1 MDQGNDPLFA
11 AFARQMKRLRVKRGW
26 SQEALGKRIGYSG
39 EMISKVETRR
49 NDPSQEF
56 ADALD
61 GLFPELE
68 GLFSELVAQADKS
81 WFAT

>member
-1 MDQGNDPLFA
+1 MDQEHDPLFA

-39 EMISKVETRR
+39 EMVSKVETRR
-49 NDPSQEF
+49 NDPSLEF

-61 GLFPELE
+61 TAFPELE
-68 GLFSELVAQADKS
+68 GLFSELVA
-81 WFAT
+81 